1 MEFKIDVSS
10 ESSRTIDPNNSP
22 SNFKTIFDKPIT
34 LDQNKTYLI
43 GLDKIDTMTSS
54 WYNINE
60 EYKNN
65 KIRFGTLSSNK
76 DTFDITYYNIEFSS
90 GSYTY
95 DNINEYIQD
104 TLILYGKDK
113 DAFKLV
119 FDYAKFKC
127 KLVVKSGFVLD
138 LSKSTFCNLIGFEDK
153 VYGYINK
160 LENSTYWG
168 TKTPNITNSVDTIY
182 IHCDLISNSI
192 VDGKY
197 SDVIYKFSTANLERS
212 FPFSM
217 QPQRVRFNEIN
228 KSIINSIT
236 IYITDVYG
244 RIINLNGVD
253 VSFSFIIK
261 EQDKLR

>member
-34 LDQNKTYLI
+34 LDQNKSYLI
-43 GLDKIDTMTSS
+43 GLDKIETMTYS

-60 EYKNN
+60 QYKNN
-65 KIRFGTLSSNK
+65 KIRFGVLSNK
-76 DTFDITYYNIEFSS
+76 EPFILTYYNIEFSP
-90 GSYTY
+90 GSYSY

-104 TLILYGKDK
+104 TLILYEKDK
-113 DAFKLV
+113 DAFKLE
-119 FDYAKFKC
+119 FDYVKFRC
-127 KLVVKSGFVLD
+127 KLVVKSGYVLD
-138 LSKSTFCNLIGFEDK
+138 LSKSTFCNLIGFKDK

-160 LENSTYWG
+160 LKDSTYWG
-168 TKTPNITNSVDTIY
+168 TKTPNITISIDAIY

-197 SDVIYKFSTANLERS
+197 GDVIYTLSTANLERS
-212 FPFSM
+212 FPFYIE
-217 QPQRVRFNEIN
+217 PKRVGFNEIN
-228 KSIINSIT
+228 KYTISSIT

-261 EQDKLR
+261 EQDNLR

>member
-1 MEFKIDVSS
+1 M
-10 ESSRTIDPNNSP
+10 
-22 SNFKTIFDKPIT
+22 
-34 LDQNKTYLI
+34 TY
-43 GLDKIDTMTSS
+43 S

-60 EYKNN
+60 QYKNN
-65 KIRFGTLSSNK
+65 KIKFGVLSKNEP
-76 DTFDITYYNIEFSS
+76 FIITYYNIEFSAGCYS
-90 GSYTY
+90 Y

-104 TLILYGKDK
+104 TLILYGKEK

-119 FDYAKFKC
+119 FDFAKFKC
-127 KLVVKSGFVLD
+127 KLVIKAGCVLD
-138 LSKSTFCNLIGFEDK
+138 LSNSTFCNLIGFEDK

-197 SDVIYKFSTANLERS
+197 SDVIYKVSTANLERS

-217 QPQRVRFNEIN
+217 EPQRVRFNEIN
-228 KSIINSIT
+228 KSIISSIT
-236 IYITDVYG
+236 IYITDVFG
-244 RIINLNGVD
+244 RAINFNGVD

-261 EQDKLR
+261 EQDNLR